1 MLERRILVSSLGR
14 FDCDDL
20 YNFRY
25 LVAGDEDLSSQFDIA
40 IRLAMTA
47 NVEVDQKKKT
57 SWILKWLQISV
68 KERCIAVSRYS
79 SH

>member
-47 NVEVDQKKKT
+47 NVEVDQKKKN
-57 SWILKWLQISV
+57 ILDIEVASNLRQGTLYCSKQIQ
-68 KERCIAVSRYS
+68 
-79 SH
+79 